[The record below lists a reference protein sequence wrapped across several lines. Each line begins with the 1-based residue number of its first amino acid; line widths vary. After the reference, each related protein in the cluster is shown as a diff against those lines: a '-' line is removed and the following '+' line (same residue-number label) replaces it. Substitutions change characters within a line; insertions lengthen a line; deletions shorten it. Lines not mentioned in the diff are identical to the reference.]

1 MADEDTTPPTEN
13 DTDAVNRDSMEVDE
27 VDEGILFE
35 LQRDAR
41 NVTIQEIAEEVDV
54 SPSTVRN
61 RIEKLE
67 GAGVIEGYAPTIN
80 YETAGFPLQLLFVCS
95 SDPENRSST
104 AKNVLDV
111 LGVVNVTEM
120 ITSEQNLY
128 IETISTSTANLIRVT
143 EELNEYGLTVHSSE
157 IITNSYSQPWGHFR
171 DGVAE

>member
-1 MADEDTTPPTEN
+1 MSDEDTIVPTDERT
-13 DTDAVNRDSMEVDE
+13 DTEREESVDVDD

-41 NVTIQEIAEEVDV
+41 NVTIKQIAEKVDV
-54 SPSTVRN
+54 SSSTVRN

-67 GAGVIEGYAPTIN
+67 RSGVIEGYTPTIN
-80 YETAGFPLQLLFVCS
+80 YEVAGFPLQLLFVCS
-95 SDPENRSST
+95 SDPESRSAT
-104 AKNVLDV
+104 ARDVLDV

-128 IETISTSTANLIRVT
+128 IETVSTSTTDLMRVT

-157 IITNSYSQPWGHFR
+157 IVTNSYSQPWGHF
-171 DGVAE
+171 DPT